1 MVVVVVVV
9 VVIHSV
15 RNCAM
20 KKAAACSQNI
30 SNDSMNR
37 FALEENFLTIFCVR
51 IEACSHKML
60 G

>member
-1 MVVVVVVV
+1 MVVV